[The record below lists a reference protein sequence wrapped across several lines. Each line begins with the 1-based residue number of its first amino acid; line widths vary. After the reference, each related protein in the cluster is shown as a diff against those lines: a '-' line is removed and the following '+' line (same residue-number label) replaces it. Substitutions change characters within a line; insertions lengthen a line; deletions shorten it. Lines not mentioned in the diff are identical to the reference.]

1 MQDDEQDDN
10 NEDIA
15 LPNEN
20 EMQIEQDGQG
30 EDIDAEQQIEVD
42 RALKQLEENNYDS
55 DELSDDED

>member
-10 NEDIA
+10 NEDIV